1 MSHILTRC
9 DLIAYLTK
17 LGINQTPNQ
26 NCPNSDLIKVLKIE
40 MKVKTGKQEGDNNA
54 IIGWDNM
61 VGVLDKDD
69 DRIRSQK
76 N

>member
-1 MSHILTRC
+1 M
-9 DLIAYLTK
+9 
-17 LGINQTPNQ
+17 NQTPNQ
-26 NCPNSDLIKVLKIE
+26 NCPNSDPIKVLKIE

-54 IIGWDNM
+54 TIGWDNM

>member
-1 MSHILTRC
+1 M
-9 DLIAYLTK
+9 
-17 LGINQTPNQ
+17 NQTPNQ

-54 IIGWDNM
+54 TIGWDNM

>member
-1 MSHILTRC
+1 M
-9 DLIAYLTK
+9 
-17 LGINQTPNQ
+17 NQTPNQ

-40 MKVKTGKQEGDNNA
+40 MKVKIGKQEGDNNA

>member
-1 MSHILTRC
+1 M
-9 DLIAYLTK
+9 
-17 LGINQTPNQ
+17 NQTPNQ

-40 MKVKTGKQEGDNNA
+40 MTVKTGKQEGDNNA
-54 IIGWDNM
+54 TIGWDNM